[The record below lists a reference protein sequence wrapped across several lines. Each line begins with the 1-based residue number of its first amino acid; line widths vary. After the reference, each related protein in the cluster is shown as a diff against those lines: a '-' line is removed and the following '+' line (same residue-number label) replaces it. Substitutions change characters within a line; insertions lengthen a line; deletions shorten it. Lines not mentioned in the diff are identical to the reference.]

1 MMIIETISAFA
12 ILGIAILFLNP
23 GHLAMPETLVSM
35 LIVSFIISFLTF
47 AAYLFREKA
56 SDEREA
62 VHILTAGRISYLVG
76 VGALI
81 AGIIFQALQHEI
93 DPWLVI
99 ALCAMVFSKLLSR
112 IYSRFKM

>member
-1 MMIIETISAFA
+1 MIIETISAIA

-23 GHLAMPETLVSM
+23 GHLTMPDSMVSM
-35 LIVSFIISFLTF
+35 LIIALIVSFLTF
-47 AAYLFREKA
+47 AAYLFREKS
-56 SDEREA
+56 SDERET

-76 VGALI
+76 VGTLI
-81 AGIIFQALQHEI
+81 VGTILQALRHEI

-112 IYSRFKM
+112 IYSHFKM

>member
-1 MMIIETISAFA
+1 MIIETISAIA

-23 GHLAMPETLVSM
+23 GNLTMPDSMVSM
-35 LIVSFIISFLTF
+35 LIVSLMVSFLTF
-47 AAYLFREKA
+47 AAYLLREKS

-76 VGALI
+76 VGTLI
-81 AGIIFQALQHEI
+81 VGIILQALKHEI

-99 ALCAMVFSKLLSR
+99 ALCAMVFSKLLSL
-112 IYSRFKM
+112 IHSHFKM

>member
-1 MMIIETISAFA
+1 MVIETISAIV
-12 ILGIAILFLNP
+12 ILGIGILFLNP
-23 GHLAMPETLVSM
+23 GHLTMPESMVSM
-35 LIVSFIISFLTF
+35 LIIALIVSFLTF
-47 AAYLFREKA
+47 AAYLFREKS

-76 VGALI
+76 VGTLI
-81 AGIIFQALQHEI
+81 IGITLQALKHEI

-112 IYSRFKM
+112 IYSHFKM

>member
-1 MMIIETISAFA
+1 MFAETISAIA

-23 GHLAMPETLVSM
+23 GHLTMPDSILSM
-35 LIVSFIISFLTF
+35 LIVGFIVSFLTF
-47 AAYLFREKA
+47 AAYLFREK
-56 SDEREA
+56 STDERES

-81 AGIIFQALQHEI
+81 VGIILQALQHEI

-112 IYSRFKM
+112 IYSHFKM

>member
-1 MMIIETISAFA
+1 MIIETISAIL

-23 GHLAMPETLVSM
+23 GHLTMPDTMVSM
-35 LIVSFIISFLTF
+35 LIVTLIVSFLTF
-47 AAYLFREKA
+47 AAYLFREKS

-76 VGALI
+76 VGTLI
-81 AGIIFQALQHEI
+81 LGIILQALQHEI

-112 IYSRFKM
+112 IYSHFRM

>member
-1 MMIIETISAFA
+1 MIIETLSAVT

-23 GHLAMPETLVSM
+23 GHLAMPDSMVSM
-35 LIVSFIISFLTF
+35 LIVGLIVAFLTF
-47 AAYLFREKA
+47 AAFLFRETS

-62 VHILTAGRISYLVG
+62 LHVLTAGRISYLVG
-76 VGALI
+76 VGTLI
-81 AGIIFQALQHEI
+81 AGIIVQAIKHDI

-112 IYSRFKM
+112 MYSHFKM